1 MSDLNPQITEILAQ
15 LQTLTERV
23 NQLEA
28 RQMLVPDIDRY
39 GKLQQFL
46 MAGNFRSA
54 DEETA
59 EVILETANRIR
70 DTLTPEDMMQ
80 IPCNVLRVIDR
91 LWKEY
96 SDGRFGFSKQLEL
109 YQSVGGNLNTLRA
122 NDAETIRK
130 FGDIVGWRAN
140 DEWRIDDYETWDF
153 TLTAPAGA
161 FPAIWWN
168 SPYGLKMAT
177 FCFTRLLECDL

>member
-1 MSDLNPQITEILAQ
+1 MSEDNPRLAEILAR

-46 MAGNFRSA
+46 MSGNFRSA

-59 EVILETANRIR
+59 RVILESAGKTR
-70 DTLTPEDMMQ
+70 DTMTPEDLMHF
-80 IPCNVLRVIDR
+80 PCNVLRVIDR
-91 LWKEY
+91 LWKTY

-109 YQSVGGNLNTLRA
+109 YESVGGNINTLRA
-122 NDAETIRK
+122 NDPETIRK
-130 FGDIVGWRAN
+130 FGDLVGWRKEN
-140 DEWRIDDYETWDF
+140 QWRIDDYETRDF
-153 TLTAPAGA
+153 SLAAPEGA